1 MIILAIS
8 IFYLSVVLAVGTLQ
22 LMQANESLV
31 RIAEALE
38 SIEDVPIVSNVS
50 TDGMPGLEET
60 DGRNERLP

>member
-50 TDGMPGLEET
+50 IEGMPGLGET